1 MIIEDDQ
8 INNLNQMIMRK
19 NFTVKKMIFA
29 MGVLLLPSLTYSQVD
44 ITFKVDMTGVDM
56 TNATGVYITGQFTD
70 PWIFQEMTLEANNI
84 YSITLSL
91 PEGEIYYYYYKIA
104 ADWESSTRETWP
116 IPAPCGSDGT
126 EKEGGWEGDRVI
138 TVPSASEA
146 LATVPYGGC
155 SETTAIPKIEKTLKS
170 VMVVDGGIKVAGNGK
185 VTVYTI
191 DGRKINQKSIAGTD
205 KISCSK
211 GIYIIKVGNN
221 VSKVIVK

>member
-1 MIIEDDQ
+1 
-8 INNLNQMIMRK
+8 MRK

-29 MGVLLLPSLTYSQVD
+29 MAVLILPSLTYSQVD

-56 TNATGVYITGQFTD
+56 TNATGVYIVGELNSWTHAL
-70 PWIFQEMTLEANNI
+70 MTLEADDI
-84 YSITLSL
+84 YTITYSL
-91 PEGEIYYYYYKIA
+91 NEGDGFYYYYTIA
-104 ADWESSTRETWP
+104 TDWAASSRESD
-116 IPAPCGSDGT
+116 IPEPCVSDGT
-126 EKEGGWEGDRVI
+126 ERADNAWAGDRYI
-138 TVPSASEA
+138 TVPSASEV

-155 SETTAIPKIEKTLKS
+155 SGITALPKIEKTLKS
-170 VMVVDGGIKVAGNGK
+170 IIAVDGGIKVTGNGK

-211 GIYIIKVGNN
+211 GIYIIKIGNN